1 MSKDWNLNHIGLMVT
16 NRNTV
21 LNFFQTIGLGVS
33 VGPQP
38 LLPYEE
44 GNGELTYFQK
54 LEGDP
59 ITHKYKTGGAHNFR
73 DGNSQ
78 IGDCQLE
85 VYPMKPGPGMFIS
98 EYLERKGPGINHI
111 AFNTN
116 NIIEDT
122 EFLVSKGCELV
133 FKATVNGETVENY
146 LDTRRYGD
154 LMISLRP
161 PMGNWEKTWKENN
174 LAHPLVSDWK
184 FKGLGIAV
192 SDIESAS
199 NYYRDLNFSETTS
212 LLENKSLNTKY
223 QQFNIG
229 GVLFELIEP
238 LTTESIYQ
246 DSLKL
251 RGDGVAEIIFAV
263 DDLNMEVKKLQSKG
277 VNLMSPEDSINQNFA
292 SFDTRGEGNLITRLI
307 KEIE

>member
-1 MSKDWNLNHIGLMVT
+1 
-16 NRNTV
+16 
-21 LNFFQTIGLGVS
+21 
-33 VGPQP
+33 
-38 LLPYEE
+38 
-44 GNGELTYFQK
+44 
-54 LEGDP
+54 
-59 ITHKYKTGGAHNFR
+59 
-73 DGNSQ
+73 
-78 IGDCQLE
+78 
-85 VYPMKPGPGMFIS
+85 MFIS
-98 EYLERKGPGINHI
+98 EYLEKKGPGINHI

-223 QQFNIG
+223 QQFNIS
-229 GVLFELIEP
+229 GVSFELIEP
-238 LTTESIYQ
+238 LTKENIYQ
-246 DSLKL
+246 ESLEL
-251 RGDGVAEIIFAV
+251 RGDGVAEIIFLV
-263 DDLNMEVKKLQSKG
+263 DDLSSEIEKFQSKG
-277 VNLMSPEDSINQNFA
+277 IALMLKQENEDLDFA
-292 SFDTRGEGNLITRLI
+292 CFDTREEGNLITRLI
-307 KEIE
+307 QT